1 MNKIISITA
10 LLVIQLTAQAQT
22 LKEAIRLNENEQQD
36 AASGVF
42 QSLLVKEPAN
52 GTNYYY
58 FGTNLIDAEKP
69 DSAALIFNQGIK
81 ADPTNPLNFVGQ
93 AELKLQQ
100 GNMSDAK
107 PLIDKALQMGGGK
120 NSTVVMEAGE
130 AYIHY
135 KKAKDVITAQTL
147 LEQAV
152 KMDPKNPEV
161 YNKLGDLY
169 SELNNGTE
177 AANNYNKALDL
188 DKNQVKAVLH
198 KGQLYKQATNFDG
211 AITEFQN
218 ALAIDPNFAPA
229 YRELGEVSFKQK
241 KLDKAKEYYKK
252 YLDLSKNNTSAR
264 LRYAYFLYESA
275 SYPESVGELNKI
287 TNVDSTNLGMMRI
300 MAYSNYEVGKNDTA
314 LKAINKVFEITA
326 KDTTRRLS
334 RDYSYY
340 GKAIAK
346 AGNDS
351 LGAMYVRNA
360 ISYDPKQG
368 ELYDDLADIFIRTK
382 KYDQLAQAYSDKISN
397 VSKPTIGDYF
407 NMGRALYN
415 AKDYTK
421 ADSVFAK
428 VTELNATWPNGYLWR
443 GRANA
448 LLDPEAIAGIAAP
461 HYQKYIELAEADTV
475 NAAKNK
481 NYLIESYKTLAF
493 SAFVKKECKK
503 SIEYWN
509 KVLVLDPEDEQAKNS
524 VERIKGS
531 KECK

>member
-1 MNKIISITA
+1 MNKILSIA
-10 LLVIQLTAQAQT
+10 SLLAIQLTAQAQT

-36 AASGVF
+36 AASSIF
-42 QSLLVKEPAN
+42 QSLIAKEPTN

-69 DSAALIFNQGIK
+69 DSAAIIFAQGLK
-81 ADPTNPLNFVGQ
+81 ADPTNPLNTIGMG
-93 AELKLQQ
+93 ELQLLK
-100 GNMSDAK
+100 GNLSDAK
-107 PLIDKALQMGGGK
+107 PLIDKAVQMGAGK
-120 NSTVVMEAGE
+120 NATVLMEAGE

-147 LEQAV
+147 LEQAA
-152 KMDPKNPEV
+152 KLDPNNPEV

-169 SELNNGTE
+169 NELNNGTE
-177 AANNYNKALDL
+177 AANNYNKALAL

-211 AITEFQN
+211 ATTEFQN
-218 ALAIDPNFAPA
+218 ALQIDPNFAPA
-229 YRELGEVSFKQK
+229 YRELGEINFKQH

-252 YLDLSKNNTSAR
+252 YLELSKNNTSAR

-275 SYPESVGELNKI
+275 SYSDAVGELNKI
-287 TNVDSTNLGMMRI
+287 TTVDSSNLGMMRI

-340 GKAIAK
+340 GKTLAK

-351 LGAMYVRNA
+351 LGATYVRNA

-368 ELYDDLADIFIRTK
+368 ELYDDLADIYTRSK
-382 KYDQLAQAYSDKISN
+382 KYSQLAIAYSDKISN
-397 VSKPTIGDYF
+397 VAKVTTADYF
-407 NMGRALYN
+407 NLGKALYN
-415 AKDYTK
+415 AKDYIK
-421 ADSVFAK
+421 ADSAFLK
-428 VTELNATWPNGYLWR
+428 VTELNASWPTGYFWR
-443 GRANA
+443 GRSNA
-448 LLDPEAIAGIAAP
+448 QLDQDAKLGIAVP

-475 NAAKNK
+475 NAAKYK
-481 NYLIESYKTLAF
+481 NNLVESYSTLAF
-493 SAFVKKECKK
+493 SSFVKKECKK

-509 KVLVLDPEDEQAKNS
+509 KVLAIDPTIEQAKKS
-524 VERIKGS
+524 IESIKIS